1 MSRRVNDQRIVGH
14 SPICL
19 REWRANTDFSILFNL
34 TKVMLY
40 VTKYATK
47 SETKSSLF
55 NTAAYEVF
63 SDDNSK
69 ELSNKTCLRKIF
81 CRVLAQRDVA
91 VPEAIHMLM
100 GWPLHCSN
108 ITVATVNLVSSRQ
121 LVQNAGR
128 KVVIRDSLVDLY
140 AKRKQEHKELNFQEF
155 AMEFDCVQ
163 GELKERRTDKSRL
176 VLRFFQKY
184 SSNPNGANYS
194 KFCKFSLLRYK
205 PWHTTHS
212 TALATTDSNGVALLD
227 DDEGWIKSWKQFI
240 VSAAGKRAVPD
251 SYHRTVEVHRRIE
264 SGDIEAELEEM
275 DQEEYESDGDE
286 GETQADW
293 QENMN
298 PRGKRGIGPD
308 NNDAVDNGQYWQADR
323 ALFDRE
329 VILSMPMWMKTQ
341 KELLGEEQEEYD
353 HVDVSKL
360 NENQLLAYNILKD
373 HFENTPNEQLLLRLE
388 GQGGII

>member
-14 SPICL
+14 SPVCL

-63 SDDNSK
+63 SDKNSK

-81 CRVLAQRDVA
+81 CKVLAQRDVA

-108 ITVATVNLVSSRQ
+108 ITVATVNLVPSRH
-121 LVQNAGR
+121 LVQNANR
-128 KVVIRDSLVDLY
+128 KVEIRDSLVDLY
-140 AKRKQEHKELNFQEF
+140 AKRKQEHMHLNFQDF
-155 AMEFDCVQ
+155 AMEFECAQ
-163 GELKERRTDKSRL
+163 GQLKERRTDKSRL
-176 VLRFFQKY
+176 VLRFYQKF

-194 KFCKFSLLRYK
+194 SFCKFSLLRYK
-205 PWHTTHS
+205 PWHSTYA
-212 TALATTDSNGVALLD
+212 TALATDENGDRLLD
-227 DDEGWIKSWKQFI
+227 DDEGWIESWKQY
-240 VSAAGKRAVPD
+240 VESPAGKLSVPD
-251 SYHRTVEVHRRIE
+251 SYLRTVEVHRRIE

-275 DQEEYESDGDE
+275 DQEDYESDGSE
-286 GETQADW
+286 GEIQADW

-298 PRGKRGIGPD
+298 PRAKRGIGPD
-308 NNDAVDNGQYWQADR
+308 NNDAIDNYQYWQADR
-323 ALFDRE
+323 ALYDRE
-329 VILSMPMWMKTQ
+329 EVFSMPMWLKTQ
-341 KELLGEEQEEYD
+341 KELVGDELEEYP
-353 HVDVSKL
+353 HVDLSKL
-360 NENQLLAYNILKD
+360 NETQRLAHNVIKH
-373 HFENTPNEQLLLRLE
+373 HFEVTPEEQLLLRLE
-388 GQGGII
+388 GQGGN